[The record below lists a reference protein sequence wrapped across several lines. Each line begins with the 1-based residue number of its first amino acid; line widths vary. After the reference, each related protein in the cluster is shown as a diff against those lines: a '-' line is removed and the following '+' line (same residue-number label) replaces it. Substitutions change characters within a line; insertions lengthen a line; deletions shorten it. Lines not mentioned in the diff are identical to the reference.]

1 MFNLVI
7 VKAVISDKCH
17 KQKGVVLVV
26 VLIFLAAISLFSVSS
41 ISSAQLQLILLNNQQ
56 IHNRGLI
63 QLSNVKQLILH
74 QLTSNEHSAHI
85 LQLPSILNRN
95 GKILANQTIVC
106 GQTNNNWLAL
116 NLAGY
121 TGFSLVQGVKD
132 ITSYVARLSVELTE
146 PMQEL
151 TQKNNV
157 IDVSSERSE
166 ILLIQQ
172 CLQLQHSDLWIV
184 DTTIITRIG
193 KEQFSVSVNSQNR
206 QIKLLG
212 TPE

>member
-95 GKILANQTIVC
+95 GKIFNSITC